1 MDCNMWKDSKN
12 LTHEIVLLLVEYIY
26 LFEKCTKNS
35 TGIFLPSLSL
45 SITVALTESVR
56 NILKSVTN
64 KKKQQAFLTFEST
77 LQITKKVKHKT
88 SYRAVNE
95 KNNRNLN
102 GRP

>member
-26 LFEKCTKNS
+26 LFEKCTKTS
-35 TGIFLPSLSL
+35 TGIFLPSQSL
-45 SITVALTESVR
+45 FITVALTASVR
-56 NILKSVTN
+56 NILKPVN
-64 KKKQQAFLTFEST
+64 DKKQQAFLTFEST